1 MLKETIKHLI
11 KEPKRT
17 MRYLQE
23 KRQIKKVLKSL

>member
-17 MRYLQE
+17 MRHLQE
-23 KRQIKKVLKSL
+23 KRQLKKLLKTI

>member
-23 KRQIKKVLKSL
+23 KRQLKKLLKTI